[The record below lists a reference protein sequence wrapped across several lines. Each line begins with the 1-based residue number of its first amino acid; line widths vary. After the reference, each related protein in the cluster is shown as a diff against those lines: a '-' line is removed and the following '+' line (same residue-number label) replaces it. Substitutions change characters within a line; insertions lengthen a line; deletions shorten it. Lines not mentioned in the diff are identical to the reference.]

1 MARRRYQRG
10 SVILRGES
18 WEGRWKEDVFENG
31 VLRRIHRSKVL
42 GTIQQYPTKRLAR
55 RELDRVMN
63 EAGINNE
70 DYQPSILGTFYAFAE
85 EWKQKVASTMGVGT
99 QAGVKSELKAWD
111 KALQVKNGHQSVSMP
126 FREIN
131 GNAIQT
137 VISGWNTGKGF
148 KKVGAKSIK
157 NRVGTLKLAWKWA
170 KDWAY
175 TRSDFPE
182 NLRLPYWDREEA
194 KAKRPAYSVETVK
207 KIMEASEYPYNLL
220 WWVACECGIRRG
232 EVCGLDVGHIDLNNR
247 TITIRRNRVGSV
259 VKNTK
264 SRRARVFRISP
275 ELAEQLKPLV
285 EGRAADEPLFLSA
298 EKVRLHPE
306 NLVKRELVPVLQGLG
321 VYVKGTACHGFRHGN
336 ATEMDKL
343 GVPMAT
349 RQQRLGHVDA
359 STTML
364 YSHSTDANDSKVAE
378 EFGRMLSQGFTQKAV
393 ATTSG
398 D

>member
-1 MARRRYQRG
+1 
-10 SVILRGES
+10 
-18 WEGRWKEDVFENG
+18 
-31 VLRRIHRSKVL
+31 
-42 GTIQQYPTKRLAR
+42 
-55 RELDRVMN
+55 
-63 EAGINNE
+63 
-70 DYQPSILGTFYAFAE
+70 
-85 EWKQKVASTMGVGT
+85 
-99 QAGVKSELKAWD
+99 
-111 KALQVKNGHQSVSMP
+111 
-126 FREIN
+126 
-131 GNAIQT
+131 
-137 VISGWNTGKGF
+137 
-148 KKVGAKSIK
+148 
-157 NRVGTLKLAWKWA
+157 
-170 KDWAY
+170 
-175 TRSDFPE
+175 
-182 NLRLPYWDREEA
+182 
-194 KAKRPAYSVETVK
+194 
-207 KIMEASEYPYNLL
+207 MEASEYPYNLL
-220 WWVACECGIRRG
+220 WWVSCECGIRRG

-247 TITIRRNRVGSV
+247 TITVRRNRVGSV

-275 ELAEQLKPLV
+275 ELAEQLNPLV

-321 VYVKGTACHGFRHGN
+321 IHVKGTACHGFRHGN